1 MIPAQNVLLILT
13 LTMLNWS
20 CSVQASPNPDF
31 QTIDAHA
38 RQAPSSV
45 TKNVEKLTQYLV
57 KPAKNDTE
65 KVRSFYVW
73 IAENISYDVK
83 AFMHYNPSRYQPV
96 APNEVLKQRKAVCQG
111 YADLFQEMCHLVDIP
126 SRIVPGYSKGFGYQG
141 DHTFDNADHAWNAV
155 RIDEQWHLLDVTW
168 ASGGINDQLRFV
180 KNYQDR
186 FFLPDP
192 TKFIQDHMP
201 LDPMWQLLDCPVSMS
216 AFRQGEKAVEEA
228 LNNKK
233 KCTDVEKTIQADEQ
247 LPATEQALQSAI
259 RSYAFNPTNHLTI
272 VRGYMNYAHH
282 LMLGIP
288 KQLRSKE
295 AIEQA
300 ITVQEEALNY
310 LNKAAQIVKKVKS
323 DQGELER
330 KTLTF
335 NIENSKNNLKGL
347 RDALQ

>member
-1 MIPAQNVLLILT
+1 MIPAQNALLLILT
-13 LTMLNWS
+13 MLSWS
-20 CSVQASPNPDF
+20 CSVHANPSPDF
-31 QTIDAHA
+31 QTIDEHA

-45 TKNVEKLTQYLV
+45 TKEVEKLTQYLV

-83 AFMHYNPSRYQPV
+83 AFVHYRPSRYQPV
-96 APNEVLKQRKAVCQG
+96 APDEVLKQRKAVCQG
-111 YADLFQEMCHLVDIP
+111 YADLFQEMCRLVNIP

-141 DHTFDNADHAWNAV
+141 NETFDHADHAWNAV
-155 RIDEQWHLLDVTW
+155 RVDGQWHLLDVTW
-168 ASGGINDQLRFV
+168 ASGGINDQLKFV

-186 FFLPDP
+186 FFLTDP
-192 TKFIQDHMP
+192 SVFIQDHMP
-201 LDPMWQLLDCPVSMS
+201 LDPMWQLLGCPVSMS
-216 AFRQGEKAVEEA
+216 AFRQGEEAVTAALNSKKGCANVEEM
-228 LNNKK
+228 
-233 KCTDVEKTIQADEQ
+233 IQADEQ
-247 LPATEQALQSAI
+247 LPATEQALQSAT
-259 RSYAFNPTNHLTI
+259 RSYVFNPINHLTM

-282 LMLGIP
+282 LMLSIP
-288 KQLRSKE
+288 EQLRSKE

-300 ITVQEEALNY
+300 IVVQEEALDY
-310 LNKAAQIVKKVKS
+310 LNKAAQIVKKVKG

-347 RDALQ
+347 RDALK